1 MTAPTEPL
9 VFDFSKL
16 LQDAKAGSA
25 WPIGDYDFEVA
36 EADFVIA
43 GTGAPMIKTKLRCLV
58 GAYAGKTVTNNFVM
72 SVDNPGAL
80 AIFFRHMAAF
90 GLSNEWFGQIGQGD
104 LHPVAAALR
113 GRRARITLGH
123 REWQDVT
130 QNDVK
135 GVKPITEGMAGG
147 PSLAPGLP
155 AAGATGV
162 VVPPPPAAA
171 QAGLYAVP
179 NPPAAPAVATAPPPP
194 PAAPAAP
201 AAAAVPPPPPPPVGP
216 EYAAAP
222 VAAAPPAPPAAPAVA
237 APPPPP
243 PAQVPSAPAV
253 APPPPPPATAPA
265 AALPP
270 EGYPA
275 DLWATIPPAAQQA
288 ILAQAGAQPQPI

>member
-201 AAAAVPPPPPPPVGP
+201 AAAAVPPPPPPPPPVGP
-216 EYAAAP
+216 EYAAPAAAAP
-222 VAAAPPAPPAAPAVA
+222 VPPAPPAPPVPTT
-237 APPPPP
+237 PPPP
-243 PAQVPSAPAV
+243 PAPVPAPAPV
-253 APPPPPPATAPA
+253 PPTPTAVV
-265 AALPP
+265 ALPP

>member
-201 AAAAVPPPPPPPVGP
+201 AAAAVPPPPPPPPVGP
-216 EYAAAP
+216 EYAAPAAAAP
-222 VAAAPPAPPAAPAVA
+222 VPPAPPAPPVPTT
-237 APPPPP
+237 PPPP
-243 PAQVPSAPAV
+243 PAPVPAPAPV
-253 APPPPPPATAPA
+253 PPTPTAVV
-265 AALPP
+265 ALPP